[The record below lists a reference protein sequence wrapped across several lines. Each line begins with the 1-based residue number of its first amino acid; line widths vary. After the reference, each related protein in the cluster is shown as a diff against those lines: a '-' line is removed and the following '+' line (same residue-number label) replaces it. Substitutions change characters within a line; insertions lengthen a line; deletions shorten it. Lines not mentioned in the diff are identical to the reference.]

1 MKKILTTLLFFGLVG
16 FNSAFG
22 CDLKVGDKW
31 IDDVPCCVVAYER
44 HSIYKPC
51 NKYSSD
57 DFWKMNNAYLRV
69 SRFNIEANKHKV
81 EKAKNVFLKE
91 RDAYDKQLKE
101 LTGCSYDKIRKILRN
116 KLEKVGL
123 NIEECCEILA
133 PGML

>member
-1 MKKILTTLLFFGLVG
+1 MKKMLMVLILSLVA

-31 IDDVPCCVVAYER
+31 VDDVPCCVVAYER

-51 NKYSSD
+51 NKYSSE
-57 DFWKMNNAYLRV
+57 DFWKMNNAYL
-69 SRFNIEANKHKV
+69 SICSLNIEAFEHKV
-81 EKAKNVFLKE
+81 EKAKNVLLKE

-101 LTGCSYDKIRKILRN
+101 LTGRSYDKISKILKN
-116 KLEKVGL
+116 KLEKAGL
-123 NIEECCEILA
+123 NIEECREILA